1 MPSNTLS
8 TTFPRLP
15 GLTLT
20 QRRAVQLMRQARN
33 QADAESS
40 KTIAQLRGRAPSTM
54 TLREPIRRRR
64 EAGKLLPVV
73 DAQPPVSVAAGWP
86 QWLLGLVLLMLL
98 FVGASL
104 ISMAHDPRG
113 NVEATTGWTDTPV
126 LQ

>member
-1 MPSNTLS
+1 MSSNT
-8 TTFPRLP
+8 TTFSRLP

-20 QRRAVQLMRQARN
+20 QRRAVQLMRQARS

-40 KTIAQLRGRAPSTM
+40 KTIAQLRSQRAPSAT
-54 TLREPIRRRR
+54 TLREPVRRRR
-64 EAGKLLPVV
+64 DVMLLPTI

-126 LQ
+126 LP

>member
-1 MPSNTLS
+1 MST

-15 GLTLT
+15 SLTLT
-20 QRRAVQLMRQARN
+20 QRRQIAKQHGIVMIRQACRL
-33 QADAESS
+33 ADAE
-40 KTIAQLRGRAPSTM
+40 AQQRIDDLRAPSQQ
-54 TLREPIRRRR
+54 TLTGPPPRRK
-64 EAGKLLPVV
+64 AVK
-73 DAQPPVSVAAGWP
+73 QPSVAVAIAAGWP

>member
-1 MPSNTLS
+1 MSSNT
-8 TTFPRLP
+8 TTFSRLP

-20 QRRAVQLMRQARN
+20 QRRAVQLMRQARS
-33 QADAESS
+33 QADAESA
-40 KTIAQLRGRAPSTM
+40 KTIARLRAPSAT
-54 TLREPIRRRR
+54 TLREPVRRRR
-64 EAGKLLPVV
+64 DVMLLPTI

-126 LQ
+126 RP

>member
-1 MPSNTLS
+1 MSSNT

-33 QADAESS
+33 RADAEST
-40 KTIAQLRGRAPSTM
+40 KTIAQLRAGRAPSAM
-54 TLREPIRRRR
+54 TLREPVRRRR
-64 EAGKLLPVV
+64 DVMLLPVV

-86 QWLLGLVLLMLL
+86 QWVLGLVLLMLL

-104 ISMAHDPRG
+104 MSMAHDPRG

>member
-1 MPSNTLS
+1 MSSNT
-8 TTFPRLP
+8 TTFSRLP

-20 QRRAVQLMRQARN
+20 QRRAVQLMRQARS

-40 KTIAQLRGRAPSTM
+40 KTIAQLRSQRAPSAT
-54 TLREPIRRRR
+54 TLREPVRRRR
-64 EAGKLLPVV
+64 DVMLLPV

-104 ISMAHDPRG
+104 MSMAHDPRG

-126 LQ
+126 LP